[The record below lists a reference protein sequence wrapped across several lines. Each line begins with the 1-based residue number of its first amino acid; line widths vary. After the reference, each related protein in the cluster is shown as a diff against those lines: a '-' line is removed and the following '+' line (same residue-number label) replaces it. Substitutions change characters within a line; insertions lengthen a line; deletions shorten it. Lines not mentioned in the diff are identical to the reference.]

1 MEVLLLGIFFWLIL
15 KLVGKRQQLT
25 KAKRAYLTMV
35 DDAAMGLADEQFAY
49 EAGVES
55 LPDLEGDGTF
65 SFEVSLTRA
74 DNDDLE
80 SIYTYLDLKGLK
92 RESLATVL
100 KSERVGSASQ
110 VAVELSQA
118 PLGIVGG
125 ESGQVLSSLRG
136 NVGGQ
141 ARCSGRLNRDK
152 KGVFRYFLDIKAEAG
167 GQGDATT

>member
-110 VAVELSQA
+110 VAVEPSALRNRWR
-118 PLGIVGG
+118 GIRTSFV
-125 ESGQVLSSLRG
+125 EPSGKRG
-136 NVGGQ
+136 RTGALLGQ
-141 ARCSGRLNRDK
+141 A
-152 KGVFRYFLDIKAEAG
+152 
-167 GQGDATT
+167 Q